1 MPEMFPN
8 CSCLWVLAVVSS
20 TIPVLIKERDS
31 EKINLMTAVREATSY
46 RTEMIRYD
54 LVITLSVWALSEA
67 SSAE

>member
-1 MPEMFPN
+1 MPEVSPN
-8 CSCLWVLAVVSS
+8 CSCLWVLAFVAS
-20 TIPVLIKERDS
+20 TLPILIKERDS
-31 EKINLMTAVREATSY
+31 EKIYLMTAIREATSY